1 MEVIAV
7 VVEVLIGLVV
17 VVLAVLMWQGRLRR
31 NWIAGVRT
39 PSTMRNDAAFRAANK
54 AAAPLTGAG
63 GAVFVICGVV
73 GALVSQHAR
82 GAIVLGGAVALG
94 VLALLGA
101 AVGVRA
107 ARSVP

>member
-1 MEVIAV
+1 M

-17 VVLAVLMWQGRLRR
+17 VMLSILMWQGRLRR
-31 NWIAGVRT
+31 NWAAGVRT
-39 PSTMRNDAAFRAANK
+39 RSTMRSDAAFKAANK

-63 GAVFVICGVV
+63 GVVFAMCGVV
-73 GALVSQHAR
+73 GSLVPQHAR
-82 GAIVLGGAVALG
+82 GAVVLAGALALG
-94 VLALLGA
+94 VLAMLGA